1 MSINTFLNN
10 IGAKGGMS
18 FTNNFVVKFVNCPIT
33 LPTAEGAEFF
43 EMFCNEAQLPNV
55 GTAQGQMNGI
65 YVGSGQVSYPHTRTF
80 TEIQLGFLC
89 DANLTAL
96 KFLQDWV
103 DFIFSGE
110 HNEVG
115 SNKSGYDL
123 ASMQAVSDT
132 SGSGREENRSVR
144 LKFRDDYACTM
155 AITKTEMGGNS
166 TTERAPITYVLEK
179 AYPYSIDAVP
189 LQFGNSQ
196 LTQVTAQFSYM
207 RHYVIKNDITNHT
220 KWAKDADG
228 TTTGTSIL
236 APGPAGDF

>member
-1 MSINTFLNN
+1 
-10 IGAKGGMS
+10 MS
-18 FTNNFVVKFVNCPIT
+18 FSNNFVVKFVNCPIT
-33 LPTAEGAEFF
+33 LPTAEGAEYF

-110 HNEVG
+110 SNEVG
-115 SNKSGYDL
+115 ENK
-123 ASMQAVSDT
+123 ASQTLSQMQALT
-132 SGSGREENRSVR
+132 FTRTENRNIR
-144 LKFRDDYACTM
+144 LKYRDDYACTL

-207 RHYVIKNDITNHT
+207 RHYTIKNDITVHANWRDSDFT
-220 KWAKDADG
+220 PGAPE
-228 TTTGTSIL
+228 L
-236 APGPAGDF
+236 PAPGVDPNVPILPNPN